1 MPKQCADVTT
11 MLLKEPI
18 ETLEGITFVTE
29 R

>member
-1 MPKQCADVTT
+1 MPKQYADVTT
-11 MLLKEPI
+11 MLLKELI

>member
-11 MLLKEPI
+11 MLLKELI

-29 R
+29 G